1 MINVISKI
9 FTLVLTSRL
18 TQWCEEKNIIDES
31 QAGFRHGYSTI
42 DNIFT
47 LQCIAQKYLSRPDG
61 RFYCLY
67 IDFSKAFDRI
77 QHKILFHSLANKGIH
92 GKFLNILKS
101 MYGRLS
107 ACVKTEHDLTSY
119 FPCNIGPRHGC
130 VASPLIFTLFIN
142 DLVTL
147 LRENCRNG
155 IFITQDV
162 PEVLCL
168 LFADDVAGCA
178 ESAASLQR
186 QLDTIDHFCRL
197 TGMQLN
203 LDKTKII
210 VFRNVGYL
218 LFYEHW
224 TYRNEPVET
233 VPYYKYLGLLFTPT
247 LKWTRAKD
255 MLASQ
260 GRKSVFSILQYQRKC
275 GYFE

>member
-1 MINVISKI
+1 M
-9 FTLVLTSRL
+9 
-18 TQWCEEKNIIDES
+18 
-31 QAGFRHGYSTI
+31 
-42 DNIFT
+42 
-47 LQCIAQKYLSRPDG
+47 SRPGG

-107 ACVKTEHDLTSY
+107 ACIKTEHGLTSY
-119 FPCNIGPRHGC
+119 FPCNIGPRPGC
-130 VASPLIFTLFIN
+130 VASSLIFTLFIN

-168 LFADDVAGCA
+168 LFADDVACCA

-186 QLDTIDHFCRL
+186 QLDTIDQFCRL

-203 LDKTKII
+203 LEKTKII
-210 VFRNVGYL
+210 VFRNVGFL
-218 LFYEHW
+218 QFYEHW

-233 VPYYKYLGLLFTPT
+233 VPYYKYLGLLFTPR
-247 LKWTRAKD
+247 LKWTSAKD
-255 MLASQ
+255 MLAAQ
-260 GRKSVFSILQYQRKC
+260 GRTSIFSILQYQRKF
-275 GYFE
+275 GYFEYNDMFKIFDAMVTPVLCYAAEI